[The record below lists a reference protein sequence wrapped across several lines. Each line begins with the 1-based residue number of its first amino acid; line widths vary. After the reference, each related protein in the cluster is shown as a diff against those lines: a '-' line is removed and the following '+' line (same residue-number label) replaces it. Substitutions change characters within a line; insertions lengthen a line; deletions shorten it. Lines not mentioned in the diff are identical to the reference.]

1 MTDPAP
7 LRPADA
13 TELSD
18 ALSRTLQF
26 DGRKRRTADDFA
38 ARITAD
44 YLVRHLERSGF
55 VILKRPPAEAGPAPE
70 TRPFRLPPPSEK
82 E

>member
-1 MTDPAP
+1 MPDAAS
-7 LRPADA
+7 LRPADH

-18 ALSRTLQF
+18 ALSHALQY
-26 DGRKRRTADDFA
+26 DGRKRRRTADDLA

-44 YLVRHLERSGF
+44 HLVRHLERSGF
-55 VILKRPPAEAGPAPE
+55 VILKRPPPQPRPGPE
-70 TRPFRLPPPSEK
+70 MRPFSLPPEK

>member
-7 LRPADA
+7 LRPADP

-18 ALSRTLQF
+18 ALSHALQF
-26 DGRKRRTADDFA
+26 DGRKRRRTADDFA

-44 YLVRHLERSGF
+44 HLVKHLERSGF
-55 VILKRPPAEAGPAPE
+55 VILKRPPPDPRPAPE
-70 TRPFRLPPPSEK
+70 MRPFRLPEK

>member
-18 ALSRTLQF
+18 ALSHALQF
-26 DGRKRRTADDFA
+26 DGRKRRRTADDFA

-44 YLVRHLERSGF
+44 HLVKHLERSGF
-55 VILKRPPAEAGPAPE
+55 VILKRPPPTPSPGPDM
-70 TRPFRLPPPSEK
+70 TPFRLPKK